1 MKNLLSHCTL
11 KLIPLLTLA
20 LILLQGCFG
29 IGPKLGPDYSPP
41 KLEMQDAWHQA
52 LTDGFVAGEANL
64 QTWWTVLNDPVLNGL
79 IERADKGNLQV
90 KEAFA
95 RIKEA
100 RANRGIE
107 AGERFPDL
115 NATGDARRKR
125 SPHTFLSPTTQ
136 RSRTDEFFKFGGEG
150 SWEIDFWGR
159 IDRSIE
165 SADAS
170 LAASMEDYRDVL
182 VVLYADVSTN
192 YVEVRALQDRIKYVR
207 SNIETQRKSLQLT
220 KDRFNAGLAPLL
232 DVEQAK
238 LNLAM
243 TESSLPT
250 LEMLL
255 VQTINRLGVLLGEHP
270 DSLHVELAKPASIP
284 KPFEQITVGLPVEL
298 LRQRPDVRQAEREL
312 AAQTAL
318 IGVAKAD
325 LYPSFSL
332 FGTFEIAA
340 NDFSDVFDYSKSRM
354 HSFGPSFTWNI
365 FDGGR
370 VRNQIRVQDARTE
383 QALVHYEQAVLNAL
397 EDVENAMV
405 SYIQEDVRREA
416 LERSVKA
423 ARKSTELVS
432 TLYINGLTDF
442 QNVQEM
448 QRFQFEQE
456 DKFAE
461 SEGQVTQ
468 NLISIYRS
476 LGGGWA
482 PEQTQDTQYTQGNFH
497 FKPLPTS
504 KL

>member
-1 MKNLLSHCTL
+1 MKNIQTHSTL
-11 KLIPLLTLA
+11 KLIPLSVLA

-29 IGPKLGPDYSPP
+29 IGPKLGPDYAPP
-41 KLEMQDAWHQA
+41 ELVMQDAWHQA
-52 LTDGFVAGEANL
+52 VTEGLSDGEANL
-64 QTWWTVLNDPVLNGL
+64 QTWWTVFNDPVLNGL
-79 IERADKGNLQV
+79 IESADKGNLQL
-90 KEAFA
+90 KDAFA

-100 RANRGIE
+100 RAHRGIS
-107 AGERFPDL
+107 AGERYPDL
-115 NATGDARRKR
+115 NATGDARRRR
-125 SPHTFLSPTTQ
+125 SPHTFLPPTTQ
-136 RSRTDEFFKFGGEG
+136 GSRTDDFFKFGGEG

-165 SADAS
+165 SSDAS
-170 LAASMEDYRDVL
+170 LAASVEDYRDVL
-182 VVLYADVSTN
+182 VVLYADVSNN

-207 SNIETQRKSLQLT
+207 GNIETQRKSLQLT
-220 KDRFNAGLAPLL
+220 TDRFNAGLAPML
-232 DVEQAK
+232 DVQQAE

-243 TESSLPT
+243 TESTLPT
-250 LEMLL
+250 LQMLL

-270 DSLHVELAKPASIP
+270 SALHDELEKQASIP
-284 KPFEQITVGLPVEL
+284 KPSGQITIGLPVEL
-298 LRQRPDVRQAEREL
+298 LRQRPDIRQAEREL

-340 NDFSDVFDYSKSRM
+340 NDFSDALSYSKSRM
-354 HSFGPSFTWNI
+354 HSFGPSFRWNI

-370 VRNQIRVQDARTE
+370 VRNQIRVEDARTE
-383 QALVHYEQAVLNAL
+383 QALVRYEQTVLNAL

-416 LERSVKA
+416 LERSVMA

-432 TLYINGLTDF
+432 TLYVNGLTDF

-448 QRFQFEQE
+448 ERFQFEQE

-461 SEGQVTQ
+461 SEGQVIQ

-482 PEQTQDTQYTQGNFH
+482 PEHTQDTKGTKDTQA
-497 FKPLPTS
+497 K
-504 KL
+504 

>member
-1 MKNLLSHCTL
+1 MSKSSLQRTRLIFLSVL
-11 KLIPLLTLA
+11 VIGLF
-20 LILLQGCFG
+20 QGCFG
-29 IGPKLGPDYSPP
+29 IGPKVGPDYSPP
-41 KLEMQDAWHQA
+41 KLEMEDAWHQE
-52 LTDGFVAGEANL
+52 LTDGLVVGEANL
-64 QTWWTVLNDPVLNGL
+64 QTWWTVFNDPVLNGL
-79 IERADKGNLQV
+79 IERADKGNLQL
-90 KEAFA
+90 KESFA

-107 AGERFPDL
+107 VGERFPDL

-125 SPHTFLSPTTQ
+125 SPHTFLPPTTQ
-136 RSRTDEFFKFGGEG
+136 RSRSDEFFKFGGEG

-170 LAASMEDYRDVL
+170 LAASVEDYRDVL

-232 DVEQAK
+232 DVEQAE

-255 VQTINRLGVLLGEHP
+255 VRTINRLGVLLGEHP

-284 KPFEQITVGLPVEL
+284 ETVEHITVGLPVEL
-298 LRQRPDVRQAEREL
+298 LRQRPDIRQAEREL

-318 IGVAKAD
+318 IGVATAD

-332 FGTFEIAA
+332 FGTFEVAA
-340 NDFSDVFDYSKSRM
+340 NNFSDVFDYSKSRM

-370 VRNQIRVQDARTE
+370 VRNQIKAEDARTE
-383 QALVHYEQAVLNAL
+383 QALVRYEQTVLNAL

-405 SYIQEDVRREA
+405 SYIQEDVRRDA
-416 LERSVKA
+416 LERSVMA

-461 SEGQVTQ
+461 SEGRVTQ

-482 PEQTQDTQYTQGNFH
+482 PESVQDAQA
-497 FKPLPTS
+497 K
-504 KL
+504 

>member
-1 MKNLLSHCTL
+1 MKRLHSHCTL
-11 KLIPLLTLA
+11 KLIPLLALA

-41 KLEMQDAWHQA
+41 ELEMEDAWHQA
-52 LTDGFVAGEANL
+52 LTDGLVEGEANL
-64 QTWWTVLNDPVLNGL
+64 QTWWTVFNDPMLNGL
-79 IERADKGNLQV
+79 IERADKGNLQL

-107 AGERFPDL
+107 VGERFPDL
-115 NATGDARRKR
+115 NATGGGRRIR
-125 SPHTFLSPTTQ
+125 SPHTFRPPTTQ
-136 RSRTDEFFKFGGEG
+136 SSRTDEFFKFGGEG

-207 SNIETQRKSLQLT
+207 GNIKTQRKSLQLT

-232 DVEQAK
+232 DVQQAE

-255 VQTINRLGVLLGEHP
+255 VRTINRLGVLLGEHP
-270 DSLHVELAKPASIP
+270 DALHVELAKPTSIP
-284 KPFEQITVGLPVEL
+284 KMLEHITVGLPVEL
-298 LRQRPDVRQAEREL
+298 LRQRPDIRQAEREL

-318 IGVAKAD
+318 IGVATAD

-332 FGTFEIAA
+332 FGTFEVAA

-370 VRNQIRVQDARTE
+370 VRNQIRAEDARTE
-383 QALVHYEQAVLNAL
+383 QTLVRYEQTVLNAL

-405 SYIQEDVRREA
+405 SYIQEDVRRDA
-416 LERSVKA
+416 LERSVLA

-461 SEGQVTQ
+461 SEGLVIQ

-482 PEQTQDTQYTQGNFH
+482 PEQTQDTQDAQGI
-497 FKPLPTS
+497 KA
-504 KL
+504 K

>member
-1 MKNLLSHCTL
+1 MKSLQSYCTL
-11 KLIPLLTLA
+11 KLIPLLALA

-29 IGPKLGPDYSPP
+29 IGPKLGPDYSTP

-52 LTDGFVAGEANL
+52 VTKGLAEGEADL
-64 QTWWTVLNDPVLNGL
+64 QTWWTVFNDPVLDGL
-79 IERADKGNLQV
+79 IESAGEGNLQL
-90 KEAFA
+90 KDAFA

-100 RANRGIE
+100 RANRGIA

-115 NATGDARRKR
+115 DSTGDARRRR
-125 SPHTFLSPTTQ
+125 SPHTFLPPTTQ
-136 RSRTDEFFKFGGEG
+136 GSRTDDFFKFGGEG

-170 LAASMEDYRDVL
+170 LAASVEDYRDVL
-182 VVLYADVSTN
+182 VVLYAEVSTN
-192 YVEVRALQDRIKYVR
+192 YVEVRALQDRIKYVQG
-207 SNIETQRKSLQLT
+207 NIETQRKSLQLT
-220 KDRFNAGLAPLL
+220 KDRFDAGLAPDL
-232 DVEQAK
+232 DVQQAE
-238 LNLAM
+238 LNLAK
-243 TESSLPT
+243 TESTLPT
-250 LEMLL
+250 LQMQL

-270 DSLHVELAKPASIP
+270 SALHDELEKLASIP
-284 KPFEQITVGLPVEL
+284 KPSEQITVSLPVEL

-332 FGTFEIAA
+332 FGTFEVAA

-354 HSFGPSFTWNI
+354 HSFGPSFRWNI

-370 VRNQIRVQDARTE
+370 VRNQIRVEDARTE
-383 QALVHYEQAVLNAL
+383 QALARYEQAVLNAL

-405 SYIQEDVRREA
+405 SYIQEDIRRKA
-416 LERSVKA
+416 LERSVTA
-423 ARKSTELVS
+423 ARKSTELVG
-432 TLYINGLTDF
+432 TLYVNGLTDF

-448 QRFQFEQE
+448 ERFQFEQE
-456 DKFAE
+456 DQFAE
-461 SEGQVTQ
+461 SEGQVIQ

-476 LGGGWA
+476 LGGGWN
-482 PEQTQDTQYTQGNFH
+482 PESTQRVLG
-497 FKPLPTS
+497 K
-504 KL
+504 

>member
-1 MKNLLSHCTL
+1 MKSLHSHCTL
-11 KLIPLLTLA
+11 KLNLLLVLT
-20 LILLQGCFG
+20 LILLQGCFS

-41 KLEMQDAWHQA
+41 ELQMQDSWHQEITKG
-52 LTDGFVAGEANL
+52 LEEGEANL
-64 QTWWTVLNDPVLNGL
+64 HTWWTVLNDPVLNRL
-79 IERADKGNLQV
+79 IERADKSNFQL

-95 RIKEA
+95 RITEA
-100 RANRGIE
+100 RAIRGVE

-115 NATGDARRKR
+115 NATGDARRIR
-125 SPHTFLSPTTQ
+125 SPHTFRPPTTQ
-136 RSRTDEFFKFGGEG
+136 SSRSDEFFKFGGEG
-150 SWEIDFWGR
+150 SWEIDFWGK

-165 SADAS
+165 SADAG
-170 LAASMEDYRDVL
+170 LAASVEDYRDVL

-207 SNIETQRKSLQLT
+207 GNIETQRKSLQLT
-220 KDRFNAGLAPLL
+220 KDRFDAGLAPML
-232 DVEQAK
+232 DVQQAE
-238 LNLAM
+238 LNLSK
-243 TESSLPT
+243 TESTLPT
-250 LEMLL
+250 LGMQL

-270 DSLHVELAKPASIP
+270 DSLHVELARPASIP
-284 KPFEQITVGLPVEL
+284 KPLEQITVGLPVEL

-354 HSFGPSFTWNI
+354 HSFGPSFRWNI

-370 VRNQIRVQDARTE
+370 VRNRIKVENARTE
-383 QALVHYEQAVLNAL
+383 QALVRYEQAVLNAL

-405 SYIQEDVRREA
+405 SYIQEEVRRDA
-416 LERSVKA
+416 LERSVIA

-432 TLYINGLTDF
+432 TLYITGLTDF

-448 QRFQFEQE
+448 ERFQFEQE
-456 DKFAE
+456 DQFAE
-461 SEGQVTQ
+461 SEGKVIQ

-476 LGGGWA
+476 LGGGWN
-482 PEQTQDTQYTQGNFH
+482 PGSEKHEQ
-497 FKPLPTS
+497 S
-504 KL
+504 E

>member
-1 MKNLLSHCTL
+1 MGNKL
-11 KLIPLLTLA
+11 KIRRMRFIFLA
-20 LILLQGCFG
+20 VLVLGLMQGCFG
-29 IGPKLGPDYSPP
+29 VGPKLGPDYSPP
-41 KLEMQDAWHQA
+41 KLKMQDAWHQA
-52 LTDGFVAGEANL
+52 VAEGLADGKANL
-64 QTWWTVLNDPVLNGL
+64 QTWWTVFDDPVLNGL
-79 IERADKGNLQV
+79 IERSAKSNLELKV
-90 KEAFA
+90 AYA

-100 RANRGIE
+100 RAQRGIA

-115 NATGDARRKR
+115 NATGDARRIR
-125 SPHTFLSPTTQ
+125 SPHTLLSPTTQ
-136 RSRTDEFFKFGGEG
+136 KSRTDDFFKFGGEG

-207 SNIETQRKSLQLT
+207 GNIETQRKSLQLT
-220 KDRFNAGLAPLL
+220 KDRFDAGLAPDL
-232 DVEQAK
+232 DVQQAE
-238 LNLAM
+238 LNLAK
-243 TESSLPT
+243 TESTLPT
-250 LEMLL
+250 LQMLL

-270 DSLHVELAKPASIP
+270 GALHEELGKSAYIP
-284 KPFEQITVGLPVEL
+284 KPLEQITVGLPVEL
-298 LRQRPDVRQAEREL
+298 LRQRPDIRQAEREL

-332 FGTFEIAA
+332 FGTFEIGA
-340 NDFSDVFDYSKSRM
+340 NDFSDAVSYSKSRM
-354 HSFGPSFTWNI
+354 HSFGPSFRWNI

-370 VRNQIRVQDARTE
+370 VRNQIRVEDARTE
-383 QALVHYEQAVLNAL
+383 QALVRYEQTVLNAL

-416 LERSVKA
+416 LERSVMA
-423 ARKSTELVS
+423 ARKSVELVT
-432 TLYINGLTDF
+432 TLYVNGLTDF

-448 QRFQFEQE
+448 ERFQFEQE
-456 DKFAE
+456 DQFAD
-461 SEGQVTQ
+461 SEGQVIQ

-476 LGGGWA
+476 LGGGWN
-482 PEQTQDTQYTQGNFH
+482 PGIEY
-497 FKPLPTS
+497 
-504 KL
+504 

>member
-1 MKNLLSHCTL
+1 MKSLPSHYTLKRILLSA
-11 KLIPLLTLA
+11 LA

-29 IGPKLGPDYSPP
+29 IGPKLGPDYSTP
-41 KLEMQDAWHQA
+41 KLQMQDSWHQEITKG
-52 LTDGFVAGEANL
+52 LEDGEANL
-64 QTWWTVLNDPVLNGL
+64 QTWWTVLNDPVLNRL
-79 IERADKGNLQV
+79 IERADQGNLQL
-90 KEAFA
+90 KETFA

-115 NATGDARRKR
+115 NATGDARRMR
-125 SPHTFLSPTTQ
+125 SPHTFRPPTTQ
-136 RSRTDEFFKFGGEG
+136 KSRTDDFFKFGGEG

-170 LAASMEDYRDVL
+170 LEASMEDYRDVL

-207 SNIETQRKSLQLT
+207 GNIETQRKSLQLT
-220 KDRFNAGLAPLL
+220 KDRFDAGLAPDL
-232 DVEQAK
+232 DVQQAE
-238 LNLAM
+238 LNLAR
-243 TESSLPT
+243 TESTLPT
-250 LEMLL
+250 LRMQL

-270 DSLHVELAKPASIP
+270 GALHDELVKPASIP
-284 KPFEQITVGLPVEL
+284 KPSAQITVGLPVGL
-298 LRQRPDVRQAEREL
+298 LRQRPDIRQAEREL

-332 FGTFEIAA
+332 FGTFQVAA
-340 NDFSDVFDYSKSRM
+340 NDFSDIFDYSQSKM
-354 HSFGPSFTWNI
+354 HRFGPSFRWNI

-370 VRNQIRVQDARTE
+370 VRNQIRAEDARTE
-383 QALVHYEQAVLNAL
+383 QALVRYEQTVLDAL
-397 EDVENAMV
+397 EDVENAMI
-405 SYIQEDVRREA
+405 SYIQEGIRRNA

-423 ARKSTELVS
+423 ARKSTDLVR
-432 TLYINGLTDF
+432 TLYISGLTGF

-448 QRFQFEQE
+448 ERFQFEQE
-456 DKFAE
+456 DQFAE
-461 SEGQVTQ
+461 SEGKVVQ

-476 LGGGWA
+476 LGGGWS
-482 PEQTQDTQYTQGNFH
+482 PDIEY
-497 FKPLPTS
+497 
-504 KL
+504 

>member
-1 MKNLLSHCTL
+1 
-11 KLIPLLTLA
+11 
-20 LILLQGCFG
+20 
-29 IGPKLGPDYSPP
+29 
-41 KLEMQDAWHQA
+41 
-52 LTDGFVAGEANL
+52 
-64 QTWWTVLNDPVLNGL
+64 
-79 IERADKGNLQV
+79 
-90 KEAFA
+90 
-95 RIKEA
+95 
-100 RANRGIE
+100 
-107 AGERFPDL
+107 
-115 NATGDARRKR
+115 
-125 SPHTFLSPTTQ
+125 
-136 RSRTDEFFKFGGEG
+136 
-150 SWEIDFWGR
+150 
-159 IDRSIE
+159 
-165 SADAS
+165 
-170 LAASMEDYRDVL
+170 MEDYRDVL

-207 SNIETQRKSLQLT
+207 GNIETQRKSLTLT

-232 DVEQAK
+232 DVEQAE

-340 NDFSDVFDYSKSRM
+340 NDFSDVFDYSQSRM

-370 VRNQIRVQDARTE
+370 IRNQIRVQDARTE
-383 QALVHYEQAVLNAL
+383 QALVRYEQAVLNAL

-405 SYIQEDVRREA
+405 SYIQEDIRRDA
-416 LERSVKA
+416 LERSVIA

-432 TLYINGLTDF
+432 TLYITGLTDF

-448 QRFQFEQE
+448 ERFQFEQE

-461 SEGQVTQ
+461 SEGLVIQ

-476 LGGGWA
+476 LGGGWN
-482 PEQTQDTQYTQGNFH
+482 PGEDKHEQ
-497 FKPLPTS
+497 S
-504 KL
+504 E